1 MYLAAVANH
10 QRDSPAQTLVEVA
23 EAAEKADDQTATAAV
38 RMAKVAARM
47 GTAVVQMGMVAG
59 RMVVEPA
66 EQEVAVE
73 VERMFAAG
81 TVIAATLGIVVLQES
96 G

>member
-1 MYLAAVANH
+1 M
-10 QRDSPAQTLVEVA
+10 VEVA
-23 EAAEKADDQTATAAV
+23 EAAEKADDQTVTAAV
-38 RMAKVAARM
+38 RMAKIAAAHM
-47 GTAVVQMGMVAG
+47 ETAVVQMVMVAD

-81 TVIAATLGIVVLQES
+81 TVIEATLGIVVPQES

>member
-1 MYLAAVANH
+1 
-10 QRDSPAQTLVEVA
+10 VA
-23 EAAEKADDQTATAAV
+23 EAAEKADDQTVTAAV
-38 RMAKVAARM
+38 RMAKIAAARM
-47 GTAVVQMGMVAG
+47 GTAVVQMVMVAD

-81 TVIAATLGIVVLQES
+81 TVIEATLGIVVPQES

>member
-1 MYLAAVANH
+1 
-10 QRDSPAQTLVEVA
+10 VA
-23 EAAEKADDQTATAAV
+23 EAAEKADDQTVTAAV
-38 RMAKVAARM
+38 RMAKIAAARM
-47 GTAVVQMGMVAG
+47 GTAVVQMVMVAG

-81 TVIAATLGIVVLQES
+81 TVIEATLGIVVPQES

>member
-1 MYLAAVANH
+1 
-10 QRDSPAQTLVEVA
+10 LVEVA
-23 EAAEKADDQTATAAV
+23 EAAEKADDQTVTAAV
-38 RMAKVAARM
+38 RMAKIAAARM
-47 GTAVVQMGMVAG
+47 GTAVVQMVMVAG

-81 TVIAATLGIVVLQES
+81 TVIEATLGIVVPQES

>member
-1 MYLAAVANH
+1 M
-10 QRDSPAQTLVEVA
+10 A
-23 EAAEKADDQTATAAV
+23 EAAEKADDQTVTAAV
-38 RMAKVAARM
+38 RMAKIAAARM
-47 GTAVVQMGMVAG
+47 GTAVVQMVMVAG

-81 TVIAATLGIVVLQES
+81 TVIEATLGIVVPQES